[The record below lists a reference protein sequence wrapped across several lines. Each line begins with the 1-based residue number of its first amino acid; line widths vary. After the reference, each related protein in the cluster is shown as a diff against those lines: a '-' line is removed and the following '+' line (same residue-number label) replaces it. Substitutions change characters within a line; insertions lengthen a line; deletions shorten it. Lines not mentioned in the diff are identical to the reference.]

1 MWRYSLKI
9 ITDCI
14 DQTFDYK
21 GFNNAINGEVT
32 VWDNW
37 RKSVNQMV
45 ESIKENQGLYSK
57 YITILEI
64 IIYEKKYESWLVK
77 FIDRLID
84 CIAVLVSILGILV
97 SGFITSQNLLGGFWT
112 SLSQKDLV
120 SWSEIIDNLKETYS
134 NIWVFSGQVAFG
146 CLLFFL
152 FIYLMDIIFRVID
165 IKLKRDW
172 DIKRTFYLYLYNEI
186 KIRE

>member
-1 MWRYSLKI
+1 M
-9 ITDCI
+9 
-14 DQTFDYK
+14 
-21 GFNNAINGEVT
+21 
-32 VWDNW
+32 
-37 RKSVNQMV
+37 
-45 ESIKENQGLYSK
+45 
-57 YITILEI
+57 
-64 IIYEKKYESWLVK
+64 
-77 FIDRLID
+77 
-84 CIAVLVSILGILV
+84 
-97 SGFITSQNLLGGFWT
+97 GGFWT

-120 SWSEIIDNLKETYS
+120 SWSEIIDNLKEAYS
-134 NIWVFSGQVAFG
+134 NIWVFSRQVAFG